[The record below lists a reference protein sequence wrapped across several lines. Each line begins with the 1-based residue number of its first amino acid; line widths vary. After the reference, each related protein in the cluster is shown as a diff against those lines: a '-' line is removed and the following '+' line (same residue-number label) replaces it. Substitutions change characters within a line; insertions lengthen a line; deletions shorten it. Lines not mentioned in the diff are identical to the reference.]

1 MSPTITGGTIG
12 TSPTC
17 DSGLAT
23 CDLRR
28 NNSIPGWRI
37 GGGEYCTY
45 YRMDNL
51 FVQGFVSAGLPPVKQ
66 SRPGDCSGKSP
77 NMQVAVAV
85 RNMDWG
91 FEMFP
96 APWGLICDLE
106 KSLAQ
111 VGKMG
116 MNGLKQSC
124 AKQSRGPRREREL
137 PVSAS
142 WSVLLSYSL
151 LFAFPDRELSGRSV
165 AVRRDLDVASM
176 SGPSAIGRC

>member
-1 MSPTITGGTIG
+1 MSTV
-12 TSPTC
+12 
-17 DSGLAT
+17 
-23 CDLRR
+23 
-28 NNSIPGWRI
+28 
-37 GGGEYCTY
+37 CTY
-45 YRMDNL
+45 RRMDNI

-66 SRPGDCSGKSP
+66 SRAGGCPGKSP
-77 NMQVAVAV
+77 NMHVAVAV

-91 FEMFP
+91 FEKFP
-96 APWGLICDLE
+96 APWALICDFE

-111 VGKMG
+111 VEKMG

-124 AKQSRGPRREREL
+124 AKQTGGPRRGRGL

-151 LFAFPDRELSGRSV
+151 LFAFSDRELSGRSV